1 MKMSPRICFF
11 LPFIINI
18 IIVEIK
24 TFLIIFISN
33 LLRGKKLITK
43 ALKPVKEVVFQI
55 FFISYFFASSVG
67 LPLYPEIFD
76 IIPQWSCSAWGS
88 LWEMPDSIYGIYG
101 ISVSISKNMINR
113 FVWFTWFKLSQVEK
127 VSKQFFKASRKK
139 IKFFDQSCDQ
149 IEILYTNLLPL

>member
-1 MKMSPRICFF
+1 MKMSPRICIF

-43 ALKPVKEVVFQI
+43 ALKPFKEVVFQI

-67 LPLYPEIFD
+67 FL
-76 IIPQWSCSAWGS
+76 
-88 LWEMPDSIYGIYG
+88 
-101 ISVSISKNMINR
+101 R
-113 FVWFTWFKLSQVEK
+113 
-127 VSKQFFKASRKK
+127 
-139 IKFFDQSCDQ
+139 
-149 IEILYTNLLPL
+149 